1 MSSTKREKNY
11 SKWLIQ
17 CTFKCAIKKIHEWE
31 INKNYQINV
40 KDITK
45 GNDIEYL
52 IKFML
57 ELTEKHSPKQHLSR
71 KKQEVSKKTSL
82 TKGILISGIQR
93 KI

>member
-1 MSSTKREKNY
+1 MED
-11 SKWLIQ
+11 
-17 CTFKCAIKKIHEWE
+17 
-31 INKNYQINV
+31 V
-40 KDITK
+40 TK

-57 ELTEKHSPKQHLSR
+57 ELKEKHFPKQHLSR

-82 TKGILISGIQR
+82 AKGILISGIQR